1 MSPIQGL
8 TTCFPSAA
16 RFRPPAGI
24 GQSMALVPNMDALLA
39 QCEDLGP
46 AATNAVAGLLNS
58 AYYLGAMLAPVAG
71 SFLTGSM
78 GFAWGTTA
86 WAFLM
91 GSYALYLI
99 SPDTA
104 TCSGWQRW
112 LLRGGGK
119 RPGAAVLVG
128 APAAGSGSLAQIIGR
143 AAQGSGVF
151 SGAYRRLESHLQGS
165 DAAAGKA

>member
-1 MSPIQGL
+1 
-8 TTCFPSAA
+8 
-16 RFRPPAGI
+16 
-24 GQSMALVPNMDALLA
+24 MALVPNMDALLA

-46 AATNAVAGLLNS
+46 SATNAVAGLLNS

-78 GFAWGTTA
+78 GFAWGTTI

-91 GSYALYLI
+91 GSYALYLV

-104 TCSGWQRW
+104 ACMGWQRS
-112 LLRGGGK
+112 LMGRGGAGK
-119 RPGAAVLVG
+119 RAAVLVG
-128 APAAGSGSLAQIIGR
+128 APPVGGGSLAQIIGR
-143 AAQGSGVF
+143 AAQGAGSSVF
-151 SGAYRRLESHLQGS
+151 SGAYRRLETQLAGS